1 MHCMNTTKNFVP
13 LHNDSKH
20 VKSLLHLVTSSLCCE
35 ISLNKNAF
43 QYDAYHPLQWSS
55 PLRVSAQGG
64 VCPGGVCPG
73 GVCPEGV
80 CQTPPLWT
88 QSQTGV
94 KTLPCRNYVADR
106 NKYELASPVT
116 WLTEC
121 GQCMRLLTPVIILA
135 RYQLTHTLFIESPRR
150 LTFQQT
156 CKMNQDFTRDVGT
169 SIR

>member
-55 PLRVSAQGG
+55 PLGVSAQGG

-80 CQTPPLWT
+80 CQTPPPPVNT
-88 QSQTGV
+88 IPDRCQNI
-94 KTLPCRNYVADR
+94 TLPQLR
-106 NKYELASPVT
+106 
-116 WLTEC
+116 C
-121 GQCMRLLTPVIILA
+121 GQKQIWISFPSDLTYWMWSMHEITDPSDYTGKVPAHPYTIHWVSSSFDLS
-135 RYQLTHTLFIESPRR
+135 TD
-150 LTFQQT
+150 
-156 CKMNQDFTRDVGT
+156 M
-169 SIR
+169 